1 MLTVPRCQAF
11 QVLFQRIK
19 IHAEITV
26 DDSLQ
31 LFHRNFHVRFV
42 HLHPDRVLDGI
53 LQVGPLLVF
62 GIFHEEIADFNLGC
76 HLVAAEFQTGE
87 QPLFDETDGRAGWQI
102 LILGIESPGTE
113 AAGAMLIAGVD
124 HADGWG
130 IVAAEML
137 LGIDY
142 HLLLLDAVEIAGPGK
157 SVDVIIV
164 TATFKCQSPLLH
176 EILYMGSHQGHGRFL
191 TDARC
196 FLSAATRFSGSL
208 DSSGVVRWSRLCV
221 LQFKVV
227 DIPVRDTDGSSI
239 PVEERLLIMSQP
251 RKAGEVSTL
260 PVSLLPQEHLVE
272 VDSLV
277 KRQLVEVDHRQL
289 AVIRSF
295 VFEEDAQTMTA
306 DGAVDAAGVA
316 GKRSFTE
323 DRLQFL
329 LIQPIDVNESQ
340 ASSPLDVV
348 NLSAFAVKFHGDGD
362 TRSQRFQF
370 IRTFLSDSQALSV
383 GLGKALD

>member
-1 MLTVPRCQAF
+1 
-11 QVLFQRIK
+11 
-19 IHAEITV
+19 
-26 DDSLQ
+26 
-31 LFHRNFHVRFV
+31 
-42 HLHPDRVLDGI
+42 
-53 LQVGPLLVF
+53 
-62 GIFHEEIADFNLGC
+62 
-76 HLVAAEFQTGE
+76 
-87 QPLFDETDGRAGWQI
+87 
-102 LILGIESPGTE
+102 
-113 AAGAMLIAGVD
+113 MLIAGVD

-191 TDARC
+191 ADARC

-260 PVSLLPQEHLVE
+260 PVSL
-272 VDSLV
+272 S
-277 KRQLVEVDHRQL
+277 
-289 AVIRSF
+289 
-295 VFEEDAQTMTA
+295 
-306 DGAVDAAGVA
+306 
-316 GKRSFTE
+316 
-323 DRLQFL
+323 
-329 LIQPIDVNESQ
+329 
-340 ASSPLDVV
+340 
-348 NLSAFAVKFHGDGD
+348 
-362 TRSQRFQF
+362 
-370 IRTFLSDSQALSV
+370 
-383 GLGKALD
+383 